1 MKNKI
6 YNEKYF
12 YILTAGIMCLIGIFY
27 AKFVNCAN
35 DIPLHTQFAE
45 IMFSDHL
52 EVDDNVPMQAYAYPV
67 YHICV
72 KLVHLILHIDYAAAA
87 AVVISLSVLASILL
101 YRNFMRQLL
110 IKQTA
115 LHMYF
120 IDFISIGAVVFVTA
134 RCWLNDWRFYALQCA
149 ANPVHNPTV
158 IFVRP
163 FAIVCMAAL
172 LNILKMY
179 EKKKMHVGYLLAF
192 GSSVFLSAAVKP
204 SFAIVY
210 LPAAALVIIYIMM
223 KKRDIALGFYVFLA
237 VMPTLLLL
245 LMQRSYVTE
254 NTEMLNLK
262 IQFGSFSQFQLLDVV
277 LVSLVT
283 FPVPLIL
290 FYRFAVKSYDILKI
304 SYLALVIAWVQMFF
318 LTNGASGDFS
328 WGYDLAVQFST
339 VITLVCSLNYENRK
353 CLRYTAYMI
362 FIYQVANGM
371 IYIVRAYVS
380 GGYWF

>member
-1 MKNKI
+1 MNNKI

-115 LHMYF
+115 LYMYF

-134 RCWLNDWRFYALQCA
+134 RCWHLQKRFVEEL
-149 ANPVHNPTV
+149 
-158 IFVRP
+158 
-163 FAIVCMAAL
+163 
-172 LNILKMY
+172 
-179 EKKKMHVGYLLAF
+179 
-192 GSSVFLSAAVKP
+192 
-204 SFAIVY
+204 
-210 LPAAALVIIYIMM
+210 
-223 KKRDIALGFYVFLA
+223 
-237 VMPTLLLL
+237 
-245 LMQRSYVTE
+245 
-254 NTEMLNLK
+254 
-262 IQFGSFSQFQLLDVV
+262 
-277 LVSLVT
+277 
-283 FPVPLIL
+283 
-290 FYRFAVKSYDILKI
+290 
-304 SYLALVIAWVQMFF
+304 
-318 LTNGASGDFS
+318 
-328 WGYDLAVQFST
+328 
-339 VITLVCSLNYENRK
+339 
-353 CLRYTAYMI
+353 
-362 FIYQVANGM
+362 
-371 IYIVRAYVS
+371 
-380 GGYWF
+380 